1 MPLVDD
7 TLKRFLAYAKPYRA
21 WIGAATVCGLL
32 KFNLPL
38 LFPLALKIVVDHLTG
53 AAPMAPGD
61 LHLLML
67 GLIAVY
73 AVWAIAAYYRSQL
86 ADTASKR
93 MVFDL
98 RHDFFLHLQHLSLGF
113 YEKRQAGAIGSRLM
127 SDIATA
133 QNFVGAAFI
142 NTAMDLS
149 TLALILVILFSQNW
163 NLALIA
169 VVVLPLYA
177 VLNGRFQG
185 RIKATSKRAQEK
197 MEEISGQV
205 HEQLGA
211 VPIIQAYTQEKTEER
226 RFFAENRTHLDYLLE
241 NVHTNALAIT
251 SVGFLTHVAPVLV
264 IWFGAMQVLN
274 GNLTTGALVAF
285 YAYLGMLYT
294 PLTRLTELNILL
306 ANSRSAMERIFEI
319 FDIAPEVVER
329 PNAEEIERA
338 KGDIQFENV
347 QFSYEGQRPVLQ
359 NVSLHIPAGSTVAL
373 VGRSGA
379 GKTTFVKLLP
389 RFYDVTQG
397 TVRLDGVDVRN
408 LKIRSLRSQIA
419 LVTQEPLLFSGTVRD
434 NLRFGRRTATQ
445 AELIAAAEA
454 ADAHNFICALPQG
467 YDTVIGER
475 GLTLS
480 GGQKQ
485 RLTLARAFLKDAP
498 VLILDEA
505 TSALDSESEN
515 AIRRALQRLMAG
527 RTTLVIAHRLSTIQ
541 AADMI
546 VVFEQGRVV
555 EVGTHGA
562 LLGQSEGVYRRLHQ
576 EQYGTHWNASG
587 AGVAVS
593 VPPAELQ

>member
-1 MPLVDD
+1 MRLVDN
-7 TLKRFLAYAKPYRA
+7 TLKRFLSYARPYRA
-21 WIGAATVCGLL
+21 WIAGATVCGLL

-53 AAPMAPGD
+53 AAPLAPGE

-67 GLIAVY
+67 GLIGVY
-73 AVWAIAAYYRSQL
+73 GIWAIAAYYRSQL

-98 RHDFFLHLQHLSLGF
+98 RHDFYLHLQRLSLGF

-127 SDIATA
+127 SDIAIA

-149 TLALILVILFSQNW
+149 TLALILVILLWQHW

-169 VVVLPLYA
+169 IAVLPLYA
-177 VLNGRFQG
+177 LLNGYFQG
-185 RIKATSKRAQEK
+185 RIKATSKRAQDK

-211 VPIIQAYTQEKTEER
+211 VPIIQAYTQEKSEER
-226 RFFAENRTHLDYLLE
+226 RFFAETRTHLDYLLE
-241 NVHTNALAIT
+241 NVRTNALAIT
-251 SVGFLTHVAPVLV
+251 LVGFLTHVAPVLV
-264 IWFGAMQVLN
+264 VWFGALQVMN

-285 YAYLGMLYT
+285 YAYLGLLYA

-319 FDIAPEVVER
+319 FDVAPEVLER
-329 PNAEEIERA
+329 PAARECGRA
-338 KGDIQFENV
+338 KGDIVFEHV

-359 NVSLHIPAGSTVAL
+359 DVSLHIPAGATVAL

-379 GKTTFVKLLP
+379 GKSTFVKLIP
-389 RFYDVTQG
+389 RFYDATAG
-397 TVRLDGVDVRN
+397 TVRLDGVDVRD
-408 LKIRSLRSQIA
+408 LKLRSLRSQIA

-434 NLRFGRRTATQ
+434 NLRFGRRSATD
-445 AELIAAAEA
+445 AELVAAAQA
-454 ADAHNFICALPQG
+454 ADAHNFITALPQG

-475 GLTLS
+475 GVTLS

-546 VVFEQGRVV
+546 VVFDQGRVV

-562 LLGQSEGVYRRLHQ
+562 LLTQTEGIYRRLHQ
-576 EQYGTHWNASG
+576 EQYGHVG
-587 AGVAVS
+587 AAGSIGVAVS
-593 VPPAELQ
+593 APPAELQ

>member
-1 MPLVDD
+1 MRLVDN
-7 TLKRFLAYAKPYRA
+7 TLKRFLSYARPYRA
-21 WIGAATVCGLL
+21 WIAGATVCGLL

-53 AAPMAPGD
+53 AAPLADGE
-61 LHLLML
+61 LHWLML
-67 GLIAVY
+67 GLIGVY
-73 AVWAIAAYYRSQL
+73 GVWAIAAYYRSQL

-98 RHDFFLHLQHLSLGF
+98 RHDFYLHLQRLSLGF

-127 SDIATA
+127 SDIAIA

-149 TLALILVILFSQNW
+149 TLGLILVILLWQNW
-163 NLALIA
+163 SLALIA
-169 VVVLPLYA
+169 VAVLPLYA
-177 VLNGRFQG
+177 VLNGYFQG
-185 RIKATSKRAQEK
+185 RIKATSKRAQDK

-211 VPIIQAYTQEKTEER
+211 VPIIQAYTHEKSDER
-226 RFFAENRTHLDYLLE
+226 RFFAEARAHLDYLLE

-251 SVGFLTHVAPVLV
+251 LVGFLTHVAPVLV
-264 IWFGAMQVLN
+264 VWFGAMQVMN
-274 GNLTTGALVAF
+274 GSLTTGALVAF
-285 YAYLGMLYT
+285 YAYLGLLYA

-306 ANSRSAMERIFEI
+306 ANSRSAMERIFEV
-319 FDIAPEVVER
+319 FDVAPEVVER
-329 PNAEEIERA
+329 SDALECGRA
-338 KGDIQFENV
+338 RGDILFEHV

-359 NVSLHIPAGSTVAL
+359 DVSLHIPAGATVAL

-379 GKTTFVKLLP
+379 GKSTFVKLIP
-389 RFYDVTQG
+389 RFYDATAG
-397 TVRLDGVDVRN
+397 TVRLDGIDVRN
-408 LKIRSLRSQIA
+408 LKLRSLRSQIA
-419 LVTQEPLLFSGTVRD
+419 LVTQEPLLFSGSVRD
-434 NLRFGRRTATQ
+434 NLRFGRRSATD
-445 AELIAAAEA
+445 AELVAAAEA
-454 ADAHNFICALPQG
+454 ADAHQFIMALPQG
-467 YDTVIGER
+467 YETIIGER
-475 GLTLS
+475 GVTLS

-546 VVFEQGRVV
+546 VVFDRGRVV

-562 LLGQSEGVYRRLHQ
+562 LLKQNEGIYRRLHQ
-576 EQYGTHWNASG
+576 EQYGHIGPVTG
-587 AGVAVS
+587 IGVAVS
-593 VPPAELQ
+593 APPAELQ